1 MRAAYRRIA
10 IASMVDGRP
19 TLWADKEQSMATGFK
34 EVPSAPWSFTT
45 KLTVGI
51 GIALAA
57 VLVVVLYV

>member
-1 MRAAYRRIA
+1 
-10 IASMVDGRP
+10 
-19 TLWADKEQSMATGFK
+19 MATGFK
-34 EVPSAPWSFTT
+34 EVPSAPWSLTT